1 MYGLAHDFVTMAC
14 TGLGIG
20 SVQELK
26 EDMSFDNAPEISM
39 SNLTLFRYLYE
50 LGFSPLSFLTQPRL

>member
-1 MYGLAHDFVTMAC
+1 MHGLAHDFVTMAC
-14 TGLGIG
+14 TGLGIEYM
-20 SVQELK
+20 SDLK
-26 EDMSFDNAPEISM
+26 EKMSFDNAPEISM